1 MEKKYLV
8 DVFYKKIYGPYTNKR
23 IMKRDQKLI
32 KEVSDLCLEV
42 ASNVLIQ
49 DEEDLVN
56 FKNFEHSTIED
67 VERSYLMIMD
77 ISRGVTI

>member
-1 MEKKYLV
+1 MKEKYLV
-8 DVFYKKIYGPYTNKR
+8 DVFYRKIYGPYTNKR
-23 IMKRDQKLI
+23 IMDRDQKLI

-49 DEEDLVN
+49 EKKDLVN

-67 VERSYLMIMD
+67 VEKTYILVMNNCEEVAI
-77 ISRGVTI
+77 